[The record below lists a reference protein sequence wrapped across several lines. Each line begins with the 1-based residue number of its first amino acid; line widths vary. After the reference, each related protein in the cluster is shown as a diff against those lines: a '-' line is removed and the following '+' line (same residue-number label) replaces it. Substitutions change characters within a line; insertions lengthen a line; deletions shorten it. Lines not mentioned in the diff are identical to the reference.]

1 MKQSLCLT
9 QGLGQTTLNHV
20 TIWCFSSRYHMDD
33 MNSEVDC
40 QAKGPR
46 QGGDA
51 EARVSQLG
59 MG

>member
-1 MKQSLCLT
+1 
-9 QGLGQTTLNHV
+9 
-20 TIWCFSSRYHMDD
+20 MDD

-59 MG
+59 MGSLAPGGTFVDES